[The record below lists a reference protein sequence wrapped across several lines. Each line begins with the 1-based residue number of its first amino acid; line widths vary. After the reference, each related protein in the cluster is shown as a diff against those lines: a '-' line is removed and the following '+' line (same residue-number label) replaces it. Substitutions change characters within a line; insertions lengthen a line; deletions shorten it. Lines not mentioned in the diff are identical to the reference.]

1 MINLILQKLSRY
13 YSYLV
18 EGANPSIILDLDMS
32 QNCPLY
38 TLYGDFS
45 MLNTTFTGNI
55 TFAELVED
63 AKVENTFVKIVVA
76 VNDVNDNGLR
86 ITVRTKNGLLDAVRN
101 GEDLVGTRVVI
112 NGTIDIASIRSHYT
126 DEQGK
131 CVALKQPNARVYA
144 NSIERMNRKPA
155 PATVQTELAVS

>member
-1 MINLILQKLSRY
+1 MLRS
-13 YSYLV
+13 LV
-18 EGANPSIILDLDMS
+18 GSEMCIRDSGVTVI
-32 QNCPLY
+32 
-38 TLYGDFS
+38 
-45 MLNTTFTGNI
+45 
-55 TFAELVED
+55 
-63 AKVENTFVKIVVA
+63 
-76 VNDVNDNGLR
+76 
-86 ITVRTKNGLLDAVRN
+86 VRTKNGLLDAIRN
-101 GEDLVGTRVVI
+101 GEDLVGIRVVI

>member
-1 MINLILQKLSRY
+1 
-13 YSYLV
+13 
-18 EGANPSIILDLDMS
+18 
-32 QNCPLY
+32 
-38 TLYGDFS
+38 

-63 AKVENTFVKIVVA
+63 AKVENPFVKIVVA
-76 VNDVNDNGLR
+76 GNDVNDNGLR
-86 ITVRTKNGLLDAVRN
+86 ITVRTKNGLLEAVRN

-131 CVALKQPNARVYA
+131 WVALKQPNARVYA

-155 PATVQTELAVS
+155 PQAIQTELAVK